1 MDETGQNMDI
11 DHRQV
16 CLNLEK
22 ATQIITQAL
31 QHEAGKNQEL
41 CLLVFRLEEREAEI
55 GRSLTEQMESNR
67 QLKLKIDELKKDLEE
82 KDNSFTQA
90 NQTVTLL
97 KNKLRD
103 LHQQLQIQQ
112 SNHRAF
118 QELNKWLPCE
128 QSQLKIEN
136 TMDTSGPENLMD
148 VSDSQCPLVSSDAQR
163 SLEGPVSRI
172 KEEVDGG
179 YGEYSQSERTDHRT
193 ESIISSAAEFR
204 LELIREE
211 EKPITVPALISE
223 MDLSLTDPESL
234 ARLSGVS
241 LMPKDCSK
249 TQRGCNVEMNDGEQP
264 ENSNVTSTWRAS
276 LQRFQS
282 VNTTEEG
289 SITPDGQ
296 DVPTFADIWREMDK
310 IKASIHDLRTGE
322 ETGAQ
327 FHGAFNEMI
336 YQQPS
341 CTKDKIPLELAAQVR
356 RIYRSLDEHLQWSV
370 GPDDRFR
377 TNHNEEV
384 TLAII
389 QAIKDSGEN
398 WGPDRVMRRA
408 CGKFFEHLKAQ
419 KKIEL
424 AGTTEEIK
432 RKKMLTSRRDRLF
445 KKRVQVAC
453 GILNH
458 EDYCFLQGADPSFM
472 SDEESGAEDREV
484 LVVLPPRWRAT
495 RLTKIVQCCQQV
507 LDTNR
512 HHGRKPG
519 STRRRIT
526 EMGRFSSREPPTA
539 CDKMIYVQLEGQGM

>member
-264 ENSNVTSTWRAS
+264 ENIPSSAS
-276 LQRFQS
+276 PPPLAQSSSPISINLQTLIS
-282 VNTTEEG
+282 
-289 SITPDGQ
+289 
-296 DVPTFADIWREMDK
+296 
-310 IKASIHDLRTGE
+310 
-322 ETGAQ
+322 
-327 FHGAFNEMI
+327 
-336 YQQPS
+336 PS
-341 CTKDKIPLELAAQVR
+341 P
-356 RIYRSLDEHLQWSV
+356 
-370 GPDDRFR
+370 P
-377 TNHNEEV
+377 
-384 TLAII
+384 
-389 QAIKDSGEN
+389 
-398 WGPDRVMRRA
+398 P
-408 CGKFFEHLKAQ
+408 
-419 KKIEL
+419 
-424 AGTTEEIK
+424 
-432 RKKMLTSRRDRLF
+432 
-445 KKRVQVAC
+445 
-453 GILNH
+453 
-458 EDYCFLQGADPSFM
+458 
-472 SDEESGAEDREV
+472 
-484 LVVLPPRWRAT
+484 VVLPSQLGITLPPSCPVAAEPHPSVSPHPVVAPPASDLQLRSH
-495 RLTKIVQCCQQV
+495 LS
-507 LDTNR
+507 L
-512 HHGRKPG
+512 
-519 STRRRIT
+519 ST
-526 EMGRFSSREPPTA
+526 EKQAREKTQDPVGAPPT
-539 CDKMIYVQLEGQGM
+539 VRVWPVHRQLSPKPAAASSSSQLAPPPAVFTLVSPLASFSGPVVFTLPQCSTAGTVLISSAPATPGQPSPASTTPVSKVWNYKQKRRVVANSCRKCGQFRTAVTGHSQFKGTVYCPNTELLSKEEWLKQKKKEYF